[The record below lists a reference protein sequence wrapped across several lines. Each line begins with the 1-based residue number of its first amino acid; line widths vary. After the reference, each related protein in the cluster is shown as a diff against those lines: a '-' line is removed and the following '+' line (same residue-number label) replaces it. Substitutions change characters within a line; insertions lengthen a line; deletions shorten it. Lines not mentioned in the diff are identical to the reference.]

1 MQQTI
6 EKGDVLQRIAGIA
19 LIVGAIVLIVSNAL
33 FPRADDPGATRE
45 VLTKYGENETL
56 AQVAYLGIA
65 VGIWLFLAGLAG
77 VYRSLSSGAAAAW
90 ARVGFYGALVGAAM
104 WTVTAG
110 MGLGEAGAA
119 ANWVAALGTPGETI
133 AYSVAAALYAAAQP
147 VFTMTVIAYWVALIV
162 LSIGISLGTVYP
174 RWLGWIGIVL
184 GVATVITVAPQ
195 AFQGITQTSQL
206 LFAIFAGLSTL
217 WGLVIGV
224 LITRK
229 AW

>member
-6 EKGDVLQRIAGIA
+6 EKGDVLQRIAGIS
-19 LIVGAIVLIVSNAL
+19 LIVGAIVLIVFNAL
-33 FPRADDPGATRE
+33 FPRADDPSITRE

-56 AQVAYLGIA
+56 TQIAYLGIA
-65 VGIWLFLAGLAG
+65 VGIWLCLAGLAG

-90 ARVGFYGALVGAAM
+90 ARVGFYGVLVGAAM

-119 ANWVAALGTPGETI
+119 ANWVAASGTVGEAT
-133 AYSVAAALYAAAQP
+133 AYSVAAALYAASTSLL
-147 VFTMTVIAYWVALIV
+147 TMTVIAYWIALTV
-162 LSIGISLGTVYP
+162 LSVGISLSTVYP
-174 RWLGWIGIVL
+174 RWLGWIGIAL
-184 GVATVITVAPQ
+184 GVATVVTVAPQ
-195 AFQGITQTSQL
+195 AFEGITQTSQL

-217 WGLVIGV
+217 WALVIGV